1 MENKEK
7 ISNVENVVII
17 GSGPAGYTA
26 AIYAARANLQ
36 PLLVTGFNSGGIPG
50 GQLMTTTFVE
60 NYPGFPDGV
69 LGPELM
75 DLMKAQAERWGTNLY
90 ESDVVSINTDSHPFE
105 LKTLEGTIKTNS
117 IIIATGA
124 SANRLG
130 VINEEKFWS
139 KGISDLSYEESGGT
153 IINDLDQKIWG
164 EADLIFCVQTP
175 SEDNLTKL
183 KKGAVLLGL
192 LNPYGNKELLRIINS
207 NKISALSLELLPRIS
222 RAQSSDVLSSQANI
236 AGYKAVLLAASELDR
251 YFPMLMTAAG
261 TVQPAKVVVLG
272 GGVAGLQAVATA
284 KRLGAI
290 VFVSDIRPAVKE
302 QVESLGARFIE
313 LPEIEEKPGEAG
325 GYAKAVTPEFL
336 SKQKATLTKYLSEA
350 DVAICTA
357 QVLGKKA
364 PVLIDSPMIKKMR
377 PGAVVIDLAVSQG
390 GNCEGTKSNETIIKD
405 GVKLIG
411 AGELPSSVPYD
422 ASSLYAKNLT
432 SLITPF
438 IKDGLI
444 KLDKEDELISGCLLS
459 DEGVVLQNKVF
470 EN

>member
-1 MENKEK
+1 MTK
-7 ISNVENVVII
+7 ILIPIETASGERRVSATPSAVKKLKGLGCEVFVE
-17 GSGPAGYTA
+17 SSAGE
-26 AIYAARANLQ
+26 LS
-36 PLLVTGFNSGGIPG
+36 GFND
-50 GQLMTTTFVE
+50 T
-60 NYPGFPDGV
+60 
-69 LGPELM
+69 
-75 DLMKAQAERWGTNLY
+75 LY
-90 ESDVVSINTDSHPFE
+90 
-105 LKTLEGTIKTNS
+105 K
-117 IIIATGA
+117 
-124 SANRLG
+124 
-130 VINEEKFWS
+130 
-139 KGISDLSYEESGGT
+139 ESGGE
-153 IINDLDQKIWG
+153 IVSKSNINIW
-164 EADLIFCVQTP
+164 ENADVVFCVQPP
-175 SEDNLTKL
+175 SESNLSKL
-183 KKGAVLLGL
+183 KKGAILLGL
-192 LNPYGNKELLRIINS
+192 LNPYANEKLQKTITS
-207 NKISALSLELLPRIS
+207 QKISALSMELLPRIS

-261 TVQPAKVVVLG
+261 TVQPAKVVILG

-313 LPEIEEKPGEAG
+313 LPEIDEKPGESG

-350 DVAICTA
+350 DVAVCTA

-364 PVLIDSPMIKKMR
+364 PVLIDSHMIEKMR

-390 GNCEGTKSNETIIKD
+390 GNCEGTKSNETIIRN

-422 ASSLYAKNLT
+422 ASTLYAKNLT

-438 IKDGLI
+438 IKDGVI
-444 KLDKEDELISGCLLS
+444 NLDKEDELISGCLLS
-459 DEGVVLQNKVF
+459 NEGVILQNKVF

>member
-1 MENKEK
+1 LTK
-7 ISNVENVVII
+7 ILIPIETASGERRVSATPSAVKKLKGLGCEVFVE
-17 GSGPAGYTA
+17 SSAGE
-26 AIYAARANLQ
+26 LS
-36 PLLVTGFNSGGIPG
+36 GFND
-50 GQLMTTTFVE
+50 T
-60 NYPGFPDGV
+60 
-69 LGPELM
+69 
-75 DLMKAQAERWGTNLY
+75 LY
-90 ESDVVSINTDSHPFE
+90 
-105 LKTLEGTIKTNS
+105 K
-117 IIIATGA
+117 
-124 SANRLG
+124 
-130 VINEEKFWS
+130 
-139 KGISDLSYEESGGT
+139 ESGGE
-153 IINDLDQKIWG
+153 IVSKSNINIW
-164 EADLIFCVQTP
+164 ENADVVFCVQPP
-175 SEDNLTKL
+175 SESNLSKL
-183 KKGAVLLGL
+183 KKGAILLGL
-192 LNPYGNKELLRIINS
+192 LNPYANEKLQKTITS
-207 NKISALSLELLPRIS
+207 KKISALSMELLPRIS

-313 LPEIEEKPGEAG
+313 LPEIDEKPGESG

-350 DVAICTA
+350 DVAVCTA

-364 PVLIDSPMIKKMR
+364 PVLIDSHMIEKMR

-390 GNCEGTKSNETIIKD
+390 GNCEGTKSNETIIRN

-422 ASSLYAKNLT
+422 ASTLYAKNLT

-438 IKDGLI
+438 IKDGVI
-444 KLDKEDELISGCLLS
+444 NLDKEDELISGCLLS
-459 DEGVVLQNKVF
+459 NEGVILQNKVF

>member
-1 MENKEK
+1 MFKKYYKLTK
-7 ISNVENVVII
+7 ILIPIETAQGERRVSATPGAVKKLKSLGCEVYVE
-17 GSGPAGYTA
+17 SSAGE
-26 AIYAARANLQ
+26 LS
-36 PLLVTGFNSGGIPG
+36 GFND
-50 GQLMTTTFVE
+50 F
-60 NYPGFPDGV
+60 
-69 LGPELM
+69 
-75 DLMKAQAERWGTNLY
+75 LY
-90 ESDVVSINTDSHPFE
+90 
-105 LKTLEGTIKTNS
+105 K
-117 IIIATGA
+117 
-124 SANRLG
+124 
-130 VINEEKFWS
+130 
-139 KGISDLSYEESGGT
+139 ESGGEIFSESNT
-153 IINDLDQKIWG
+153 NIW
-164 EADLIFCVQTP
+164 ENADVVLCVQTP
-175 SEDNLTKL
+175 SEFNLGKL
-183 KKGAVLLGL
+183 KKGAILLGL
-192 LNPYGNKELLRIINS
+192 LNPYANENLQKIITS
-207 NKISALSLELLPRIS
+207 KKISALSLELLPRIS

-313 LPEIEEKPGEAG
+313 LPEIDEKPGESG

-336 SKQKATLTKYLSEA
+336 SKQKATLTNYLSEA
-350 DVAICTA
+350 DVAVCTA

-364 PVLIDSPMIKKMR
+364 PVLIDSHMIEKMR
-377 PGAVVIDLAVSQG
+377 PGAVVIDLAVTQG
-390 GNCEGTKSNETIIKD
+390 GNCEGSIPNETIIRN

-422 ASSLYAKNLT
+422 ASTLYAKNLT

-444 KLDKEDELISGCLLS
+444 NLDKEDELISGCLLS
-459 DEGVVLQNKVF
+459 DEGVILQNKVF
-470 EN
+470 EK

>member
-1 MENKEK
+1 MTK
-7 ISNVENVVII
+7 ILIPIETASGERRVSATPSAVKKLKGLGCEVFVE
-17 GSGPAGYTA
+17 SSAGE
-26 AIYAARANLQ
+26 LS
-36 PLLVTGFNSGGIPG
+36 GFNDI
-50 GQLMTTTFVE
+50 
-60 NYPGFPDGV
+60 
-69 LGPELM
+69 
-75 DLMKAQAERWGTNLY
+75 LY
-90 ESDVVSINTDSHPFE
+90 
-105 LKTLEGTIKTNS
+105 
-117 IIIATGA
+117 
-124 SANRLG
+124 R
-130 VINEEKFWS
+130 
-139 KGISDLSYEESGGT
+139 ESGGE
-153 IINDLDQKIWG
+153 IVSKSNINIW
-164 EADLIFCVQTP
+164 ENADVVFCVQPP
-175 SEDNLTKL
+175 SESNLSKL
-183 KKGAVLLGL
+183 KKGAILLGL
-192 LNPYGNKELLRIINS
+192 LNPYANEKLQRTITS
-207 NKISALSLELLPRIS
+207 KKISALSMELLPRIS

-313 LPEIEEKPGEAG
+313 LPEIDEKPGELG

-350 DVAICTA
+350 DVAVCTA

-364 PVLIDSPMIKKMR
+364 PVLIDSHMIEKMR

-390 GNCEGTKSNETIIKD
+390 GNCEGTKSNETIIRN

-422 ASSLYAKNLT
+422 ASTLYAKNLT

-438 IKDGLI
+438 IKDGVI
-444 KLDKEDELISGCLLS
+444 NLDKEDELISGCLLS
-459 DEGVVLQNKVF
+459 NEGVILQNKVF

>member
-1 MENKEK
+1 MFKKYYKLTK
-7 ISNVENVVII
+7 ILIPIETASGERRVSATPGAVKKLKGLGCEVFVE
-17 GSGPAGYTA
+17 SSAGE
-26 AIYAARANLQ
+26 LS
-36 PLLVTGFNSGGIPG
+36 GFND
-50 GQLMTTTFVE
+50 T
-60 NYPGFPDGV
+60 
-69 LGPELM
+69 
-75 DLMKAQAERWGTNLY
+75 LY
-90 ESDVVSINTDSHPFE
+90 
-105 LKTLEGTIKTNS
+105 K
-117 IIIATGA
+117 
-124 SANRLG
+124 
-130 VINEEKFWS
+130 
-139 KGISDLSYEESGGT
+139 ESGGE
-153 IINDLDQKIWG
+153 IFNESNINIW
-164 EADLIFCVQTP
+164 ENADVVFCVQTP
-175 SEDNLTKL
+175 SESNLGKL
-183 KKGAVLLGL
+183 KKGAILLGL
-192 LNPYGNKELLRIINS
+192 LNPYVNEKLQKIITS
-207 NKISALSLELLPRIS
+207 KKISALSMELLPRIS

-313 LPEIEEKPGEAG
+313 LPEIEEKPGESG

-350 DVAICTA
+350 DVAVCTA

-364 PVLIDSPMIKKMR
+364 PVLIDSNMIEKMR

-390 GNCEGTKSNETIIKD
+390 GNCEGTKSNETIIRN

-422 ASSLYAKNLT
+422 ASTLYAKNLT

-438 IKDGLI
+438 IKDGVI
-444 KLDKEDELISGCLLS
+444 NLDKEDELISGCLLS
-459 DEGVVLQNKVF
+459 DEGVILQNKVF
-470 EN
+470 EK

>member
-1 MENKEK
+1 MTKVLIPIETASGERRVSATPSAVKKLKGLGCEVF
-7 ISNVENVVII
+7 VE
-17 GSGPAGYTA
+17 SSAGQ
-26 AIYAARANLQ
+26 LS
-36 PLLVTGFNSGGIPG
+36 GFND
-50 GQLMTTTFVE
+50 T
-60 NYPGFPDGV
+60 
-69 LGPELM
+69 
-75 DLMKAQAERWGTNLY
+75 LY
-90 ESDVVSINTDSHPFE
+90 
-105 LKTLEGTIKTNS
+105 K
-117 IIIATGA
+117 
-124 SANRLG
+124 
-130 VINEEKFWS
+130 
-139 KGISDLSYEESGGT
+139 ESGGE
-153 IINDLDQKIWG
+153 IVSKSNINIW
-164 EADLIFCVQTP
+164 ENADVVFCVQPP
-175 SEDNLTKL
+175 SESNLSKL
-183 KKGAVLLGL
+183 KKGAILLGL
-192 LNPYGNKELLRIINS
+192 LNPYANEKLQKTITS
-207 NKISALSLELLPRIS
+207 KKISALSMELLPRIS

-313 LPEIEEKPGEAG
+313 LPEIDEKPGESG

-350 DVAICTA
+350 DVAVCTA

-364 PVLIDSPMIKKMR
+364 PVLIDSHMIEKMR

-390 GNCEGTKSNETIIKD
+390 GNCEGTKSNETIIRN

-422 ASSLYAKNLT
+422 ASTLYAKNLT

-438 IKDGLI
+438 IKDGVI
-444 KLDKEDELISGCLLS
+444 NLDKEDELISGCLLS
-459 DEGVVLQNKVF
+459 NEGVILQNKVF
-470 EN
+470 EK

>member
-1 MENKEK
+1 MTK
-7 ISNVENVVII
+7 ILIPIETASGERRVSATPAAVKKLKGLGCEVFVE
-17 GSGPAGYTA
+17 SSAGE
-26 AIYAARANLQ
+26 LS
-36 PLLVTGFNSGGIPG
+36 GFND
-50 GQLMTTTFVE
+50 T
-60 NYPGFPDGV
+60 
-69 LGPELM
+69 
-75 DLMKAQAERWGTNLY
+75 LY
-90 ESDVVSINTDSHPFE
+90 
-105 LKTLEGTIKTNS
+105 K
-117 IIIATGA
+117 
-124 SANRLG
+124 
-130 VINEEKFWS
+130 
-139 KGISDLSYEESGGT
+139 ESGGE
-153 IINDLDQKIWG
+153 IVGESNINIW
-164 EADLIFCVQTP
+164 ENVDVIFCVQIP
-175 SEDNLTKL
+175 SESNLGKL
-183 KKGAVLLGL
+183 KKGAILLGL
-192 LNPYGNKELLRIINS
+192 LNPYANKKLQNTIIS
-207 NKISALSLELLPRIS
+207 KKISALSMELLPRIS

-313 LPEIEEKPGEAG
+313 LPEIDEKPGESG

-350 DVAICTA
+350 DVAVCTA

-364 PVLIDSPMIKKMR
+364 PVLIDSHMIEKMR
-377 PGAVVIDLAVSQG
+377 SGAVVIDLAVSQG
-390 GNCEGTKSNETIIKD
+390 GNCEGTKSNETIISN

-422 ASSLYAKNLT
+422 ASTLYAKNLT

-438 IKDGLI
+438 IKDGVI
-444 KLDKEDELISGCLLS
+444 NLDIEDELISGCLLS
-459 DEGVVLQNKVF
+459 DEGVILQNKVF
-470 EN
+470 EK

>member
-1 MENKEK
+1 MTK
-7 ISNVENVVII
+7 ILIPIETASGERRVSATPSAVKKLKGLGCEVFVE
-17 GSGPAGYTA
+17 SSAGE
-26 AIYAARANLQ
+26 LS
-36 PLLVTGFNSGGIPG
+36 GFND
-50 GQLMTTTFVE
+50 T
-60 NYPGFPDGV
+60 
-69 LGPELM
+69 
-75 DLMKAQAERWGTNLY
+75 LY
-90 ESDVVSINTDSHPFE
+90 
-105 LKTLEGTIKTNS
+105 K
-117 IIIATGA
+117 
-124 SANRLG
+124 
-130 VINEEKFWS
+130 
-139 KGISDLSYEESGGT
+139 ESGGE
-153 IINDLDQKIWG
+153 IVSKSNINIW
-164 EADLIFCVQTP
+164 ENADVVFCVQTP
-175 SEDNLTKL
+175 SESNLSKL
-183 KKGAVLLGL
+183 KKGAILLGL
-192 LNPYGNKELLRIINS
+192 LNPYANEKLQKTITS
-207 NKISALSLELLPRIS
+207 KKISALSMELLPRIS

-313 LPEIEEKPGEAG
+313 LPEIDEKPGESG

-350 DVAICTA
+350 DVAVCTA

-364 PVLIDSPMIKKMR
+364 PVLIDSNMIEKMR

-390 GNCEGTKSNETIIKD
+390 GNCEGTKSNETIIRN

-422 ASSLYAKNLT
+422 ASTLYAKNLT

-438 IKDGLI
+438 IKDGVI
-444 KLDKEDELISGCLLS
+444 NLDKEDELISGCLLS
-459 DEGVVLQNKVF
+459 NEGVILQNKVF
-470 EN
+470 EK

>member
-1 MENKEK
+1 
-7 ISNVENVVII
+7 
-17 GSGPAGYTA
+17 
-26 AIYAARANLQ
+26 
-36 PLLVTGFNSGGIPG
+36 
-50 GQLMTTTFVE
+50 MTF
-60 NYPGFPDGV
+60 F
-69 LGPELM
+69 
-75 DLMKAQAERWGTNLY
+75 NLY
-90 ESDVVSINTDSHPFE
+90 YGCKKINKLTKILIPLEKNPGERRVSATPEAVKKLKSLGCDVYVESSAGKLSGFSDKAYKNCGGEIVS
-105 LKTLEGTIKTNS
+105 
-117 IIIATGA
+117 A
-124 SANRLG
+124 
-130 VINEEKFWS
+130 
-139 KGISDLSYEESGGT
+139 
-153 IINDLDQKIWG
+153 
-164 EADLIFCVQTP
+164 ADLNIWEDADLVFCVQTP
-175 SEDNLTKL
+175 SEDNLIKL
-183 KKGAVLLGL
+183 KKGAILLGL
-192 LNPYGNKELLRIINS
+192 LNPFGNRDLLNIING
-207 NKISALSLELLPRIS
+207 NKISTLSLELLPRIS

-313 LPEIEEKPGEAG
+313 LPEIDEKPGEKG
-325 GYAKAVTPEFL
+325 GYAKAVTSEFL

-364 PVLIDSPMIKKMR
+364 PILIDSQMLEKMR
-377 PGAVVIDLAVSQG
+377 SGSVVIDLAVAQG
-390 GNCEGTKSNETIIKD
+390 GNCEGSMPNETILKD

-411 AGELPSSVPYD
+411 AGELPSSVPFD

-438 IKDGLI
+438 IKDGVI
-444 KLDKEDELISGCLLS
+444 KLDKDDELISGCLLS
-459 DEGVVLQNKVF
+459 EEGVVLQKKVF

>member
-1 MENKEK
+1 MTK
-7 ISNVENVVII
+7 ILIPIETASGERRVSATPAAVKKLKGLGCEVFVE
-17 GSGPAGYTA
+17 SSAGE
-26 AIYAARANLQ
+26 LS
-36 PLLVTGFNSGGIPG
+36 GFND
-50 GQLMTTTFVE
+50 T
-60 NYPGFPDGV
+60 
-69 LGPELM
+69 
-75 DLMKAQAERWGTNLY
+75 LY
-90 ESDVVSINTDSHPFE
+90 
-105 LKTLEGTIKTNS
+105 K
-117 IIIATGA
+117 
-124 SANRLG
+124 
-130 VINEEKFWS
+130 
-139 KGISDLSYEESGGT
+139 ESGGE
-153 IINDLDQKIWG
+153 IVNESNINIW
-164 EADLIFCVQTP
+164 ENVDVVLCVQTP
-175 SEDNLTKL
+175 SESNLSKL
-183 KKGAVLLGL
+183 KKGAILLGL
-192 LNPYGNKELLRIINS
+192 LNPYANKKLQNTIIS
-207 NKISALSLELLPRIS
+207 KKISALSMELLPRIS

-313 LPEIEEKPGEAG
+313 LPEIDEKPGESG

-350 DVAICTA
+350 DVAVCTA

-364 PVLIDSPMIKKMR
+364 PVLIDSYMIEKMR
-377 PGAVVIDLAVSQG
+377 SGAVVIDLAVSQG
-390 GNCEGTKSNETIIKD
+390 GNCEGTKSNETIISN

-422 ASSLYAKNLT
+422 ASTLYAKNLT

-438 IKDGLI
+438 IKDGVI
-444 KLDKEDELISGCLLS
+444 NLDIEDELISGCLLS
-459 DEGVVLQNKVF
+459 DEGVILQNKVF
-470 EN
+470 EK

>member
-1 MENKEK
+1 MTK
-7 ISNVENVVII
+7 ILIPIETASGERRVSATPSAVKKLKGLGCEVFVE
-17 GSGPAGYTA
+17 SSAGE
-26 AIYAARANLQ
+26 LS
-36 PLLVTGFNSGGIPG
+36 GFNDTLYKDSGGEI
-50 GQLMTTTFVE
+50 VSKSNINIWE
-60 NYPGFPDGV
+60 N
-69 LGPELM
+69 
-75 DLMKAQAERWGTNLY
+75 A
-90 ESDVVSINTDSHPFE
+90 DVV
-105 LKTLEGTIKTNS
+105 
-117 IIIATGA
+117 
-124 SANRLG
+124 
-130 VINEEKFWS
+130 
-139 KGISDLSYEESGGT
+139 
-153 IINDLDQKIWG
+153 
-164 EADLIFCVQTP
+164 FCVQTP
-175 SEDNLTKL
+175 SESNLGKL
-183 KKGAVLLGL
+183 KKGAILLGL
-192 LNPYGNKELLRIINS
+192 LNPYANEKLQKTITS
-207 NKISALSLELLPRIS
+207 KKISALSMELLPRIS

-313 LPEIEEKPGEAG
+313 LPEIDEKPGESG

-336 SKQKATLTKYLSEA
+336 SKQKGTLTKYLSEA
-350 DVAICTA
+350 DVAVCTA

-364 PVLIDSPMIKKMR
+364 PVLIDSHMIEKMR

-390 GNCEGTKSNETIIKD
+390 GNCEGTKSNETIIRN

-422 ASSLYAKNLT
+422 ASTLYAKNLT

-438 IKDGLI
+438 IKDGVI
-444 KLDKEDELISGCLLS
+444 NLDKEDELISGCLLS
-459 DEGVVLQNKVF
+459 NEGVILQNKVF

>member
-1 MENKEK
+1 MTK
-7 ISNVENVVII
+7 ILIPIETAPGERRVSATPSAVKKLKGLGCEVFVE
-17 GSGPAGYTA
+17 SSAGE
-26 AIYAARANLQ
+26 LS
-36 PLLVTGFNSGGIPG
+36 GFNN
-50 GQLMTTTFVE
+50 T
-60 NYPGFPDGV
+60 
-69 LGPELM
+69 
-75 DLMKAQAERWGTNLY
+75 LY
-90 ESDVVSINTDSHPFE
+90 
-105 LKTLEGTIKTNS
+105 K
-117 IIIATGA
+117 
-124 SANRLG
+124 
-130 VINEEKFWS
+130 
-139 KGISDLSYEESGGT
+139 ESGGE
-153 IINDLDQKIWG
+153 IVSKSNINIW
-164 EADLIFCVQTP
+164 ENADVVFCVQPP
-175 SEDNLTKL
+175 SESNLSKL
-183 KKGAVLLGL
+183 KKGAILIGL
-192 LNPYGNKELLRIINS
+192 LNPYANEKLQKTITS
-207 NKISALSLELLPRIS
+207 QKISALSMELLPRIS

-313 LPEIEEKPGEAG
+313 LPEIDEKPGESG

-350 DVAICTA
+350 DVAVCTA

-364 PVLIDSPMIKKMR
+364 PVLIDSHMIEKMR

-390 GNCEGTKSNETIIKD
+390 GNCEGTKSNETIIRN

-422 ASSLYAKNLT
+422 ASTLYAKNLT

-438 IKDGLI
+438 IKDGVI
-444 KLDKEDELISGCLLS
+444 NLDKEDELISGCLLS
-459 DEGVVLQNKVF
+459 NEGVILQNKVF

>member
-1 MENKEK
+1 MTK
-7 ISNVENVVII
+7 ILIPIETASGERRVSATPSAVKKLKGLGCEVFVE
-17 GSGPAGYTA
+17 SSAGE
-26 AIYAARANLQ
+26 LS
-36 PLLVTGFNSGGIPG
+36 GFND
-50 GQLMTTTFVE
+50 T
-60 NYPGFPDGV
+60 
-69 LGPELM
+69 
-75 DLMKAQAERWGTNLY
+75 LY
-90 ESDVVSINTDSHPFE
+90 
-105 LKTLEGTIKTNS
+105 K
-117 IIIATGA
+117 
-124 SANRLG
+124 
-130 VINEEKFWS
+130 
-139 KGISDLSYEESGGT
+139 ESGGE
-153 IINDLDQKIWG
+153 IVSKSNINIW
-164 EADLIFCVQTP
+164 ENADVVFCVQLP
-175 SEDNLTKL
+175 SESNLSKL
-183 KKGAVLLGL
+183 KKGSILLGL
-192 LNPYGNKELLRIINS
+192 LNPYANEKLQKTITS
-207 NKISALSLELLPRIS
+207 KKISALSMELLPRIS

-261 TVQPAKVVVLG
+261 TVQPAKIVVLG

-313 LPEIEEKPGEAG
+313 LPEIDEKPGESG

-350 DVAICTA
+350 DVAVCTA

-364 PVLIDSPMIKKMR
+364 PVLIDSHMIEKMR

-390 GNCEGTKSNETIIKD
+390 GNCEGTKSNETIIRN

-422 ASSLYAKNLT
+422 ASTLYAKNLT

-438 IKDGLI
+438 IKNGVI
-444 KLDKEDELISGCLLS
+444 NLDKEDELISGCLLS
-459 DEGVVLQNKVF
+459 NEGVILQNKVF
-470 EN
+470 EK

>member
-1 MENKEK
+1 MFKKYYKLTK
-7 ISNVENVVII
+7 ILIPIETASGERRVSATPGAVKKLKGLGCEVFVE
-17 GSGPAGYTA
+17 SSAGE
-26 AIYAARANLQ
+26 LS
-36 PLLVTGFNSGGIPG
+36 GFND
-50 GQLMTTTFVE
+50 T
-60 NYPGFPDGV
+60 
-69 LGPELM
+69 
-75 DLMKAQAERWGTNLY
+75 LY
-90 ESDVVSINTDSHPFE
+90 
-105 LKTLEGTIKTNS
+105 K
-117 IIIATGA
+117 
-124 SANRLG
+124 
-130 VINEEKFWS
+130 
-139 KGISDLSYEESGGT
+139 ESGGE
-153 IINDLDQKIWG
+153 IFNESNINIW
-164 EADLIFCVQTP
+164 ENADVVFCVQTP
-175 SEDNLTKL
+175 SESNLGKL
-183 KKGAVLLGL
+183 KKGAILLGL
-192 LNPYGNKELLRIINS
+192 LNPYTNEKLKKIITS
-207 NKISALSLELLPRIS
+207 KKISALSMELLPRIS

-313 LPEIEEKPGEAG
+313 LPEIEEKPGESG

-350 DVAICTA
+350 DVAVCTA

-364 PVLIDSPMIKKMR
+364 PVLIDSHMIEKMR
-377 PGAVVIDLAVSQG
+377 SGSVIIDLAVSQG
-390 GNCEGTKSNETIIKD
+390 GNCEGTKSNETIIRN

-422 ASSLYAKNLT
+422 ASTLYAKNLT

-438 IKDGLI
+438 IKDGVI
-444 KLDKEDELISGCLLS
+444 NLDKEDELISGCLLS
-459 DEGVVLQNKVF
+459 DEGVILQNKVF
-470 EN
+470 EK

>member
-1 MENKEK
+1 MTK
-7 ISNVENVVII
+7 ILIPIETASGERRVSATPSAVKKLKGLGCEVFVE
-17 GSGPAGYTA
+17 SSAGE
-26 AIYAARANLQ
+26 LS
-36 PLLVTGFNSGGIPG
+36 GFND
-50 GQLMTTTFVE
+50 T
-60 NYPGFPDGV
+60 
-69 LGPELM
+69 
-75 DLMKAQAERWGTNLY
+75 LY
-90 ESDVVSINTDSHPFE
+90 
-105 LKTLEGTIKTNS
+105 K
-117 IIIATGA
+117 
-124 SANRLG
+124 
-130 VINEEKFWS
+130 
-139 KGISDLSYEESGGT
+139 ESGGE
-153 IINDLDQKIWG
+153 IVSKSNINIW
-164 EADLIFCVQTP
+164 ENADDVFCVKPP
-175 SEDNLTKL
+175 SESNLSKL
-183 KKGAVLLGL
+183 KKGAILLGL
-192 LNPYGNKELLRIINS
+192 LNPYANEKLQKTITS
-207 NKISALSLELLPRIS
+207 KKISALSMELLPRIS

-313 LPEIEEKPGEAG
+313 LPEIDEKPGESG

-350 DVAICTA
+350 DVAVCTA

-364 PVLIDSPMIKKMR
+364 PVLIDSHMIEKMR

-390 GNCEGTKSNETIIKD
+390 GNCEGTKSNETIMRN

-422 ASSLYAKNLT
+422 ASTLYAKNLT

-438 IKDGLI
+438 IKDGVI
-444 KLDKEDELISGCLLS
+444 NLDKEDELISGCLLS
-459 DEGVVLQNKVF
+459 NEGVILQNKVF

>member
-1 MENKEK
+1 MTK
-7 ISNVENVVII
+7 ILIPIETASGERRVSATPSAVKKLKGLGCEVFVE
-17 GSGPAGYTA
+17 SSAGE
-26 AIYAARANLQ
+26 LS
-36 PLLVTGFNSGGIPG
+36 GFNDI
-50 GQLMTTTFVE
+50 
-60 NYPGFPDGV
+60 
-69 LGPELM
+69 
-75 DLMKAQAERWGTNLY
+75 LY
-90 ESDVVSINTDSHPFE
+90 
-105 LKTLEGTIKTNS
+105 
-117 IIIATGA
+117 
-124 SANRLG
+124 R
-130 VINEEKFWS
+130 
-139 KGISDLSYEESGGT
+139 ESGGE
-153 IINDLDQKIWG
+153 IFSKSNINVW
-164 EADLIFCVQTP
+164 ENADVVFCVQPP
-175 SEDNLTKL
+175 SESNLSKL
-183 KKGAVLLGL
+183 KKGAILLGL
-192 LNPYGNKELLRIINS
+192 LNPYANEKLQKTITS
-207 NKISALSLELLPRIS
+207 KKISALSMELLPRIS

-313 LPEIEEKPGEAG
+313 LPEIDEKPGESG

-350 DVAICTA
+350 DVAVCTA

-364 PVLIDSPMIKKMR
+364 PVLIDSNMIEKMR

-390 GNCEGTKSNETIIKD
+390 GNCEGTKSNETIIRN

-422 ASSLYAKNLT
+422 ASTLYAKNLT

-438 IKDGLI
+438 IKDGVI
-444 KLDKEDELISGCLLS
+444 NLDKEDELISGCLLS
-459 DEGVVLQNKVF
+459 NEGVILQNKVF
-470 EN
+470 EK

>member
-1 MENKEK
+1 MTKILIPTEK
-7 ISNVENVVII
+7 HTGERRVSATPETVKKLKSLGCEVYIESKAGEL
-17 GSGPAGYTA
+17 SGFSDFSYK
-26 AIYAARANLQ
+26 Q
-36 PLLVTGFNSGGIPG
+36 SGGEI
-50 GQLMTTTFVE
+50 VS
-60 NYPGFPDGV
+60 
-69 LGPELM
+69 
-75 DLMKAQAERWGTNLY
+75 ER
-90 ESDVVSINTDSHPFE
+90 DIN
-105 LKTLEGTIKTNS
+105 
-117 IIIATGA
+117 
-124 SANRLG
+124 
-130 VINEEKFWS
+130 
-139 KGISDLSYEESGGT
+139 
-153 IINDLDQKIWG
+153 IWG
-164 EADLIFCVQTP
+164 EADIIFCVQVP
-175 SEDNLTKL
+175 SEDNLITL
-183 KKGAVLLGL
+183 KKGAILLGL
-192 LNPYGNKELLRIINS
+192 LNPYGNKDLLKIINS
-207 NKISALSLELLPRIS
+207 NMISTLSLELLPRIS

-290 VFVSDIRPAVKE
+290 VFVSDIRPAVQE

-313 LPEIEEKPGEAG
+313 LPEIDEKPGEAG

-336 SKQKATLTKYLSEA
+336 KKQKATLTKYLSEA

-364 PVLIDSPMIKKMR
+364 PVLIDSPMLEKMR
-377 PGAVVIDLAVSQG
+377 PGAVVIDLAVAQG
-390 GNCEGTKSNETIIKD
+390 GNCEGTKANETIIKD

-422 ASSLYAKNLT
+422 ASSLYAKNLI

-459 DEGVVLQNKVF
+459 YEGDVLQNKVF

>member
-1 MENKEK
+1 MTK
-7 ISNVENVVII
+7 ILIPIETASGERRVSATPSAVKKLKGLGCEVFVE
-17 GSGPAGYTA
+17 SSAGE
-26 AIYAARANLQ
+26 LS
-36 PLLVTGFNSGGIPG
+36 GFNN
-50 GQLMTTTFVE
+50 T
-60 NYPGFPDGV
+60 
-69 LGPELM
+69 
-75 DLMKAQAERWGTNLY
+75 LY
-90 ESDVVSINTDSHPFE
+90 
-105 LKTLEGTIKTNS
+105 K
-117 IIIATGA
+117 
-124 SANRLG
+124 
-130 VINEEKFWS
+130 
-139 KGISDLSYEESGGT
+139 ESGGE
-153 IINDLDQKIWG
+153 IVSKSNINIW
-164 EADLIFCVQTP
+164 ENADVVFCVQPP
-175 SEDNLTKL
+175 SESNLSKL
-183 KKGAVLLGL
+183 KKGAILLGL
-192 LNPYGNKELLRIINS
+192 LNPYANEKLQKTITS
-207 NKISALSLELLPRIS
+207 QKISALSMELLPRIS

-313 LPEIEEKPGEAG
+313 LPEIDEKPGESG

-350 DVAICTA
+350 DVAVCTA

-364 PVLIDSPMIKKMR
+364 PVLIDSNMIEKMR

-390 GNCEGTKSNETIIKD
+390 GNCEGTKSNETIIRN

-422 ASSLYAKNLT
+422 ASTLYAKNLT

-438 IKDGLI
+438 IKDGVI
-444 KLDKEDELISGCLLS
+444 NLDKEDELISGCLLS
-459 DEGVVLQNKVF
+459 NEGVILQNKVF

>member
-1 MENKEK
+1 MTK
-7 ISNVENVVII
+7 ILIPIETASGERRVSATPSAVKKLKGLGCEVFVE
-17 GSGPAGYTA
+17 SSAGE
-26 AIYAARANLQ
+26 LS
-36 PLLVTGFNSGGIPG
+36 GFND
-50 GQLMTTTFVE
+50 T
-60 NYPGFPDGV
+60 
-69 LGPELM
+69 
-75 DLMKAQAERWGTNLY
+75 LY
-90 ESDVVSINTDSHPFE
+90 
-105 LKTLEGTIKTNS
+105 K
-117 IIIATGA
+117 
-124 SANRLG
+124 
-130 VINEEKFWS
+130 
-139 KGISDLSYEESGGT
+139 ESGGE
-153 IINDLDQKIWG
+153 IVSKSNINIW
-164 EADLIFCVQTP
+164 ENADVVFCVQAP
-175 SEDNLTKL
+175 SESNLSNL
-183 KKGAVLLGL
+183 KKGAILLGL
-192 LNPYGNKELLRIINS
+192 LNPYANEKLQKTITS
-207 NKISALSLELLPRIS
+207 KKISALSMELLPRIS

-313 LPEIEEKPGEAG
+313 LPEIDEKPGESG

-350 DVAICTA
+350 DVAVCTA

-364 PVLIDSPMIKKMR
+364 PVLIDSHMIEKMR

-390 GNCEGTKSNETIIKD
+390 GNCEGTKSNETIIRN

-422 ASSLYAKNLT
+422 ASTLYAKNLT

-438 IKDGLI
+438 IKDGVI
-444 KLDKEDELISGCLLS
+444 NLDKEDELISGCLLS
-459 DEGVVLQNKVF
+459 NEGVILQNKVF

>member
-1 MENKEK
+1 MSKKYHKLTK
-7 ISNVENVVII
+7 ILIPIETASGERRVSATPSAVKKLKGLGCEVFVE
-17 GSGPAGYTA
+17 SSAGE
-26 AIYAARANLQ
+26 LS
-36 PLLVTGFNSGGIPG
+36 GFND
-50 GQLMTTTFVE
+50 T
-60 NYPGFPDGV
+60 
-69 LGPELM
+69 
-75 DLMKAQAERWGTNLY
+75 LY
-90 ESDVVSINTDSHPFE
+90 
-105 LKTLEGTIKTNS
+105 K
-117 IIIATGA
+117 
-124 SANRLG
+124 
-130 VINEEKFWS
+130 
-139 KGISDLSYEESGGT
+139 ESGGE
-153 IINDLDQKIWG
+153 IVSKSNINIW
-164 EADLIFCVQTP
+164 ENADVVFCVQPP
-175 SEDNLTKL
+175 SESNLSKL
-183 KKGAVLLGL
+183 KKGAILLGL
-192 LNPYGNKELLRIINS
+192 LNPYANEKLQKTITS
-207 NKISALSLELLPRIS
+207 KKISALSMELLPRIS

-313 LPEIEEKPGEAG
+313 LPEIDEKPGESG

-350 DVAICTA
+350 DVAVCTA

-364 PVLIDSPMIKKMR
+364 PVLIDSHMIEKMR

-390 GNCEGTKSNETIIKD
+390 GNCEGTKSNETIIRN

-422 ASSLYAKNLT
+422 ASTLYAKNLT

-438 IKDGLI
+438 IKDGVI
-444 KLDKEDELISGCLLS
+444 NLDKEDELISGCLLS
-459 DEGVVLQNKVF
+459 NEGVILQNKVF

>member
-1 MENKEK
+1 MTK
-7 ISNVENVVII
+7 ILIPIETASGERRVSATPSAVKKLKDLGCEVFVE
-17 GSGPAGYTA
+17 SSAGE
-26 AIYAARANLQ
+26 LS
-36 PLLVTGFNSGGIPG
+36 GFND
-50 GQLMTTTFVE
+50 T
-60 NYPGFPDGV
+60 
-69 LGPELM
+69 
-75 DLMKAQAERWGTNLY
+75 LY
-90 ESDVVSINTDSHPFE
+90 
-105 LKTLEGTIKTNS
+105 K
-117 IIIATGA
+117 
-124 SANRLG
+124 
-130 VINEEKFWS
+130 
-139 KGISDLSYEESGGT
+139 ESGGE
-153 IINDLDQKIWG
+153 IVSKSNINIW
-164 EADLIFCVQTP
+164 ENADVVFCVQSP
-175 SEDNLTKL
+175 SESNLSKL
-183 KKGAVLLGL
+183 KKGAILLGL
-192 LNPYGNKELLRIINS
+192 LNPYANEKLQKTITS
-207 NKISALSLELLPRIS
+207 KKISALSMELLPRIS

-313 LPEIEEKPGEAG
+313 LPEIDEKPGESG

-350 DVAICTA
+350 DVAVCTA

-364 PVLIDSPMIKKMR
+364 PVLIDSHMIEKMR

-390 GNCEGTKSNETIIKD
+390 GNCEGTKSNETIIRN

-422 ASSLYAKNLT
+422 ASTLYAKNLT

-438 IKDGLI
+438 IKDGVI
-444 KLDKEDELISGCLLS
+444 NLDKEDELISGCLLS
-459 DEGVVLQNKVF
+459 NEGVILQNKVF
-470 EN
+470 EK

>member
-1 MENKEK
+1 MTK
-7 ISNVENVVII
+7 ILIPIETASGERRVSATPSAVKKLKGLGCEVFVE
-17 GSGPAGYTA
+17 SSAGE
-26 AIYAARANLQ
+26 LS
-36 PLLVTGFNSGGIPG
+36 GFND
-50 GQLMTTTFVE
+50 T
-60 NYPGFPDGV
+60 
-69 LGPELM
+69 
-75 DLMKAQAERWGTNLY
+75 LY
-90 ESDVVSINTDSHPFE
+90 
-105 LKTLEGTIKTNS
+105 K
-117 IIIATGA
+117 
-124 SANRLG
+124 
-130 VINEEKFWS
+130 
-139 KGISDLSYEESGGT
+139 ESGGE
-153 IINDLDQKIWG
+153 IVSKSNINIW
-164 EADLIFCVQTP
+164 ENADVVFCVQPP
-175 SEDNLTKL
+175 SESNLSKL
-183 KKGAVLLGL
+183 KKGAILLGL
-192 LNPYGNKELLRIINS
+192 LNPYANEKLQKTITS
-207 NKISALSLELLPRIS
+207 KKISALSMELLPRIS

-313 LPEIEEKPGEAG
+313 LPEIDEKPGESG

-350 DVAICTA
+350 DVAVCTA

-364 PVLIDSPMIKKMR
+364 PVLIDSHMIEKMR

-390 GNCEGTKSNETIIKD
+390 GNCEGTKSNETIIRN

-422 ASSLYAKNLT
+422 ASTLYAKNLT

-438 IKDGLI
+438 IKDGVI
-444 KLDKEDELISGCLLS
+444 NLDKEDELISGCLLS
-459 DEGVVLQNKVF
+459 NEGVILQHKVF

>member
-1 MENKEK
+1 MTK
-7 ISNVENVVII
+7 ILIPIETASGERRVSATPSAVKKLKGLGCEVFVE
-17 GSGPAGYTA
+17 SSAGE
-26 AIYAARANLQ
+26 LS
-36 PLLVTGFNSGGIPG
+36 GFND
-50 GQLMTTTFVE
+50 T
-60 NYPGFPDGV
+60 
-69 LGPELM
+69 
-75 DLMKAQAERWGTNLY
+75 LY
-90 ESDVVSINTDSHPFE
+90 
-105 LKTLEGTIKTNS
+105 K
-117 IIIATGA
+117 
-124 SANRLG
+124 
-130 VINEEKFWS
+130 
-139 KGISDLSYEESGGT
+139 ESGGE
-153 IINDLDQKIWG
+153 IVSESNISIW
-164 EADLIFCVQTP
+164 ENADVIFCVQTP
-175 SEDNLTKL
+175 SESNLVKL
-183 KKGAVLLGL
+183 KKGAILLGL
-192 LNPYGNKELLRIINS
+192 LNPYANEKLQKTITS
-207 NKISALSLELLPRIS
+207 KKISALSMELLPRIS

-313 LPEIEEKPGEAG
+313 LPEIDEKPGESG

-350 DVAICTA
+350 DVAVCTA

-364 PVLIDSPMIKKMR
+364 PVLIDSHMIEKMR

-390 GNCEGTKSNETIIKD
+390 GNCEGTKSNETIIRN

-422 ASSLYAKNLT
+422 ASTLYAKNLT

-438 IKDGLI
+438 IKDGVI
-444 KLDKEDELISGCLLS
+444 NLDKEDELISGCLLS
-459 DEGVVLQNKVF
+459 NEGVILQNKVF

>member
-1 MENKEK
+1 MTK
-7 ISNVENVVII
+7 ILIPIETASGERRVSATPSAVKKLKGLGCEVFVE
-17 GSGPAGYTA
+17 SSAGE
-26 AIYAARANLQ
+26 LS
-36 PLLVTGFNSGGIPG
+36 GFND
-50 GQLMTTTFVE
+50 T
-60 NYPGFPDGV
+60 
-69 LGPELM
+69 
-75 DLMKAQAERWGTNLY
+75 LY
-90 ESDVVSINTDSHPFE
+90 
-105 LKTLEGTIKTNS
+105 K
-117 IIIATGA
+117 
-124 SANRLG
+124 
-130 VINEEKFWS
+130 
-139 KGISDLSYEESGGT
+139 ESGGE
-153 IINDLDQKIWG
+153 IVSKSNINIW
-164 EADLIFCVQTP
+164 ENADVVFCVQPP
-175 SEDNLTKL
+175 SESNLSKL
-183 KKGAVLLGL
+183 KKGAILIGL
-192 LNPYGNKELLRIINS
+192 LNPYANEKLQKTITS
-207 NKISALSLELLPRIS
+207 KKISALSMELLPRIS

-313 LPEIEEKPGEAG
+313 LPEIDEKPGESG

-350 DVAICTA
+350 DVAVCTA

-364 PVLIDSPMIKKMR
+364 PVLIDSHMIEKMR

-390 GNCEGTKSNETIIKD
+390 GNCEGTKSNETIIRN

-422 ASSLYAKNLT
+422 ASTLYAKNLT

-438 IKDGLI
+438 IKDGVI
-444 KLDKEDELISGCLLS
+444 NLDKEDELISGCLLS
-459 DEGVVLQNKVF
+459 NEGVILQNKVF

>member
-1 MENKEK
+1 MTKILIPTEK
-7 ISNVENVVII
+7 HTGERRVSATPETVKKLKSLGCEVYIESKAGEL
-17 GSGPAGYTA
+17 SGFSDFSYK
-26 AIYAARANLQ
+26 Q
-36 PLLVTGFNSGGIPG
+36 SGGEI
-50 GQLMTTTFVE
+50 VS
-60 NYPGFPDGV
+60 
-69 LGPELM
+69 
-75 DLMKAQAERWGTNLY
+75 ER
-90 ESDVVSINTDSHPFE
+90 DIN
-105 LKTLEGTIKTNS
+105 
-117 IIIATGA
+117 
-124 SANRLG
+124 
-130 VINEEKFWS
+130 
-139 KGISDLSYEESGGT
+139 
-153 IINDLDQKIWG
+153 IWR
-164 EADLIFCVQTP
+164 EADIIFCVQVP
-175 SEDNLTKL
+175 SEDNLITL
-183 KKGAVLLGL
+183 KKGAILLGL
-192 LNPYGNKELLRIINS
+192 LNPYGNKDLLKIINS
-207 NKISALSLELLPRIS
+207 NMISTLSLELLPRIS

-290 VFVSDIRPAVKE
+290 VFVSDIRPAVQE

-313 LPEIEEKPGEAG
+313 LPEIDEKPGEAG

-336 SKQKATLTKYLSEA
+336 KKQKATLTKYLSEA

-364 PVLIDSPMIKKMR
+364 PVLIDFPMLEKMR
-377 PGAVVIDLAVSQG
+377 PGAVVIDLAVAQG
-390 GNCEGTKSNETIIKD
+390 GNCEGTKANETIIKD

-422 ASSLYAKNLT
+422 ASSLYAKNLI

>member
-1 MENKEK
+1 MTK
-7 ISNVENVVII
+7 ILIPIETA
-17 GSGPAGYTA
+17 SGERRVSATPSAVKKLKG
-26 AIYAARANLQ
+26 LGCE
-36 PLLVTGFNSGGIPG
+36 V
-50 GQLMTTTFVE
+50 FVE
-60 NYPGFPDGV
+60 SSAGELSGFKD
-69 LGPELM
+69 
-75 DLMKAQAERWGTNLY
+75 TLY
-90 ESDVVSINTDSHPFE
+90 
-105 LKTLEGTIKTNS
+105 K
-117 IIIATGA
+117 
-124 SANRLG
+124 
-130 VINEEKFWS
+130 
-139 KGISDLSYEESGGT
+139 ESGGE
-153 IINDLDQKIWG
+153 IVSKSNINIW
-164 EADLIFCVQTP
+164 ENADVVFCVQPP
-175 SEDNLTKL
+175 SESNLSKL
-183 KKGAVLLGL
+183 KKGAILLGL
-192 LNPYGNKELLRIINS
+192 LNPYANEKLQKTITS
-207 NKISALSLELLPRIS
+207 KKISALSMELLPRIS

-313 LPEIEEKPGEAG
+313 LPEIDEKPGESG

-350 DVAICTA
+350 DVAVCTA

-364 PVLIDSPMIKKMR
+364 PVLIDSHMIEKMR
-377 PGAVVIDLAVSQG
+377 SGAVVIDLAVSQG
-390 GNCEGTKSNETIIKD
+390 GNCEGTKSNETIISN

-422 ASSLYAKNLT
+422 ASTLYAKNLT

-438 IKDGLI
+438 IKDGVI
-444 KLDKEDELISGCLLS
+444 NLDIEDELISGCLLS
-459 DEGVVLQNKVF
+459 DEGVILQNKVF
-470 EN
+470 EK

>member
-1 MENKEK
+1 MTK
-7 ISNVENVVII
+7 ILIPIETASGERRVSATPSAVKKLKGLGCEVFVE
-17 GSGPAGYTA
+17 SSAGE
-26 AIYAARANLQ
+26 LS
-36 PLLVTGFNSGGIPG
+36 GFND
-50 GQLMTTTFVE
+50 T
-60 NYPGFPDGV
+60 
-69 LGPELM
+69 
-75 DLMKAQAERWGTNLY
+75 LY
-90 ESDVVSINTDSHPFE
+90 
-105 LKTLEGTIKTNS
+105 K
-117 IIIATGA
+117 
-124 SANRLG
+124 
-130 VINEEKFWS
+130 
-139 KGISDLSYEESGGT
+139 ESGGE
-153 IINDLDQKIWG
+153 IVSKSNINIW
-164 EADLIFCVQTP
+164 ENADVVFCVQPP
-175 SEDNLTKL
+175 SESNLSKL
-183 KKGAVLLGL
+183 KKGAILLGL
-192 LNPYGNKELLRIINS
+192 LNPYANEKLQKTITS
-207 NKISALSLELLPRIS
+207 KKISALSMELLPRIS

-313 LPEIEEKPGEAG
+313 LPEIDEKPGESG

-350 DVAICTA
+350 DVAVCTA

-364 PVLIDSPMIKKMR
+364 PVLIDSNMIEKMR

-390 GNCEGTKSNETIIKD
+390 GNCEGTKSNETIIRN

-422 ASSLYAKNLT
+422 ASTLYAKNLT

-438 IKDGLI
+438 IKDGVI
-444 KLDKEDELISGCLLS
+444 NLDKEDELISGCLLS
-459 DEGVVLQNKVF
+459 NEGVILQNKVC

>member
-1 MENKEK
+1 MTK
-7 ISNVENVVII
+7 ILIPIETASGERRVSATPAAVKKLKGLGCEVFVE
-17 GSGPAGYTA
+17 SSAGE
-26 AIYAARANLQ
+26 LS
-36 PLLVTGFNSGGIPG
+36 GFND
-50 GQLMTTTFVE
+50 T
-60 NYPGFPDGV
+60 
-69 LGPELM
+69 
-75 DLMKAQAERWGTNLY
+75 LY
-90 ESDVVSINTDSHPFE
+90 
-105 LKTLEGTIKTNS
+105 K
-117 IIIATGA
+117 
-124 SANRLG
+124 
-130 VINEEKFWS
+130 
-139 KGISDLSYEESGGT
+139 ESGGE
-153 IINDLDQKIWG
+153 IVNESNINIW
-164 EADLIFCVQTP
+164 ENADVIFCVQTP
-175 SEDNLTKL
+175 SESNLGKL
-183 KKGAVLLGL
+183 KKGAILLGL
-192 LNPYGNKELLRIINS
+192 LNPYANKKLQNIIIS
-207 NKISALSLELLPRIS
+207 KKISALSMELLPRIS

-313 LPEIEEKPGEAG
+313 LPEIDEKPGESG

-350 DVAICTA
+350 DVAVCTA

-364 PVLIDSPMIKKMR
+364 PVLIDSHMIEKMR
-377 PGAVVIDLAVSQG
+377 SGAVVIDLAVSQG
-390 GNCEGTKSNETIIKD
+390 GNCEGTKSNETIISN

-422 ASSLYAKNLT
+422 ASTLYAKNLT

-438 IKDGLI
+438 IKDGVI
-444 KLDKEDELISGCLLS
+444 NLDIEDELISGCLLS
-459 DEGVVLQNKVF
+459 DEGVILQNKVF
-470 EN
+470 EK

>member
-1 MENKEK
+1 MTK
-7 ISNVENVVII
+7 ILIPIETASGERRVSATPSAVKKLKGLGCEVFVE
-17 GSGPAGYTA
+17 SSAGE
-26 AIYAARANLQ
+26 LS
-36 PLLVTGFNSGGIPG
+36 GFND
-50 GQLMTTTFVE
+50 T
-60 NYPGFPDGV
+60 
-69 LGPELM
+69 
-75 DLMKAQAERWGTNLY
+75 LY
-90 ESDVVSINTDSHPFE
+90 
-105 LKTLEGTIKTNS
+105 K
-117 IIIATGA
+117 
-124 SANRLG
+124 
-130 VINEEKFWS
+130 
-139 KGISDLSYEESGGT
+139 ESGGE
-153 IINDLDQKIWG
+153 IVSKSNINIW
-164 EADLIFCVQTP
+164 ENADVVFCVQPP
-175 SEDNLTKL
+175 SESNLSKL
-183 KKGAVLLGL
+183 KKGAILLGL
-192 LNPYGNKELLRIINS
+192 LNPYANEKLQKTITS
-207 NKISALSLELLPRIS
+207 KKISALSMELLPRIS

-313 LPEIEEKPGEAG
+313 LPEIDEKPGESG
-325 GYAKAVTPEFL
+325 GYAKSVTPEFL

-350 DVAICTA
+350 DVAVCTA

-364 PVLIDSPMIKKMR
+364 PVLIDSHMIEKMR

-390 GNCEGTKSNETIIKD
+390 GNCEGTKSNETIIRN

-422 ASSLYAKNLT
+422 ASTLYAKNLT

-438 IKDGLI
+438 IKDGVI
-444 KLDKEDELISGCLLS
+444 NLDKEDELISGCLLS
-459 DEGVVLQNKVF
+459 NEGVILQNKVF

>member
-1 MENKEK
+1 MFKKYYKLTK
-7 ISNVENVVII
+7 ILIPIETAPGERRVSATPGAVKKLKSLGCEVYVE
-17 GSGPAGYTA
+17 SSAGE
-26 AIYAARANLQ
+26 LS
-36 PLLVTGFNSGGIPG
+36 GFND
-50 GQLMTTTFVE
+50 F
-60 NYPGFPDGV
+60 
-69 LGPELM
+69 
-75 DLMKAQAERWGTNLY
+75 LY
-90 ESDVVSINTDSHPFE
+90 
-105 LKTLEGTIKTNS
+105 K
-117 IIIATGA
+117 
-124 SANRLG
+124 
-130 VINEEKFWS
+130 
-139 KGISDLSYEESGGT
+139 ESGGEIFSESNT
-153 IINDLDQKIWG
+153 NIW
-164 EADLIFCVQTP
+164 ENADVVLCVQTP
-175 SEDNLTKL
+175 SEFNLGKL
-183 KKGAVLLGL
+183 KKGAILLGL
-192 LNPYGNKELLRIINS
+192 LNPYANENLQKTITS
-207 NKISALSLELLPRIS
+207 KKISALSLELLPRIS

-313 LPEIEEKPGEAG
+313 LPEIDEKPGESG

-336 SKQKATLTKYLSEA
+336 SKQKATLTNYLSEA
-350 DVAICTA
+350 DVAVCTA

-364 PVLIDSPMIKKMR
+364 PVLIDSHMIEKMR
-377 PGAVVIDLAVSQG
+377 PGAVVIDLAVTQG
-390 GNCEGTKSNETIIKD
+390 GNCEGSIPNETIIRN

-422 ASSLYAKNLT
+422 ASTLYAKNLT

-444 KLDKEDELISGCLLS
+444 NLDKEDELISGCLLS
-459 DEGVVLQNKVF
+459 DEGVILQNKVF
-470 EN
+470 EK

>member
-1 MENKEK
+1 MTK
-7 ISNVENVVII
+7 ILIPIETASGERRVSATPSAVKKLKGLGCEVFVE
-17 GSGPAGYTA
+17 SSAGE
-26 AIYAARANLQ
+26 LS
-36 PLLVTGFNSGGIPG
+36 GFNDI
-50 GQLMTTTFVE
+50 
-60 NYPGFPDGV
+60 
-69 LGPELM
+69 
-75 DLMKAQAERWGTNLY
+75 LY
-90 ESDVVSINTDSHPFE
+90 
-105 LKTLEGTIKTNS
+105 K
-117 IIIATGA
+117 
-124 SANRLG
+124 
-130 VINEEKFWS
+130 
-139 KGISDLSYEESGGT
+139 ESGGE
-153 IINDLDQKIWG
+153 IVSKSNINIW
-164 EADLIFCVQTP
+164 ENADVVFCVQPP
-175 SEDNLTKL
+175 SESNLSKL
-183 KKGAVLLGL
+183 KKGAILLGL
-192 LNPYGNKELLRIINS
+192 LNPYANEKLQRTITS
-207 NKISALSLELLPRIS
+207 KKISALSMELLPRIS

-313 LPEIEEKPGEAG
+313 LPEIDEKPGESG

-350 DVAICTA
+350 DVAVCTA

-364 PVLIDSPMIKKMR
+364 PVLIDSNMIEKMR

-390 GNCEGTKSNETIIKD
+390 GNCEGTKSNETIIRN

-422 ASSLYAKNLT
+422 ASTLYAKNLT

-438 IKDGLI
+438 IKDGVI
-444 KLDKEDELISGCLLS
+444 NLDKEDELISGCLLS
-459 DEGVVLQNKVF
+459 NEGVILQNKVF

>member
-1 MENKEK
+1 MTK
-7 ISNVENVVII
+7 ILIPIE
-17 GSGPAGYTA
+17 T
-26 AIYAARANLQ
+26 
-36 PLLVTGFNSGGIPG
+36 NSGERRVSA
-50 GQLMTTTFVE
+50 T
-60 NYPGFPDGV
+60 
-69 LGPELM
+69 PEAV
-75 DLMKAQAERWGTNLY
+75 KK
-90 ESDVVSINTDSHPFE
+90 
-105 LKTLEGTIKTNS
+105 LKTLGCDIYVES
-117 IIIATGA
+117 
-124 SANRLG
+124 SAGKLSG
-130 VINEEKFWS
+130 F
-139 KGISDLSYEESGGT
+139 GDLSYKESGAEIVSST
-153 IINDLDQKIWG
+153 DSNIWG
-164 EADLIFCVQTP
+164 EADIVFCVQTP
-175 SEDNLTKL
+175 SEDNLIKL
-183 KKGAVLLGL
+183 KKGAILLGL
-192 LNPYGNKELLRIINS
+192 LNQYANNDLLRIINS

-290 VFVSDIRPAVKE
+290 VFVSDIRLAVKE

-313 LPEIEEKPGEAG
+313 LPEIDEKPGEAG

-336 SKQKATLTKYLSEA
+336 SKQKTTLTKYLSEA

-364 PVLIDSPMIKKMR
+364 PVLIDSQMLSKMR
-377 PGAVVIDLAVSQG
+377 SGAVVIDLAVSQG
-390 GNCEGTKSNETIIKD
+390 GNCEGSKSNQTIIKD

-438 IKDGLI
+438 IKNGVI
-444 KLDKEDELISGCLLS
+444 NLDIEDELISGCLLS
-459 DEGVVLQNKVF
+459 NEGVVLQNKVF

>member
-1 MENKEK
+1 MTK
-7 ISNVENVVII
+7 ILIPIETASGERRVSATPSAVKKLKGLGCEVFVE
-17 GSGPAGYTA
+17 SSAGE
-26 AIYAARANLQ
+26 LS
-36 PLLVTGFNSGGIPG
+36 GFN
-50 GQLMTTTFVE
+50 
-60 NYPGFPDGV
+60 D
-69 LGPELM
+69 
-75 DLMKAQAERWGTNLY
+75 NLY
-90 ESDVVSINTDSHPFE
+90 
-105 LKTLEGTIKTNS
+105 K
-117 IIIATGA
+117 
-124 SANRLG
+124 
-130 VINEEKFWS
+130 
-139 KGISDLSYEESGGT
+139 ESGGE
-153 IINDLDQKIWG
+153 IVSKSNINIW
-164 EADLIFCVQTP
+164 ENADVVFCVQPP
-175 SEDNLTKL
+175 SESNLSKL
-183 KKGAVLLGL
+183 KKGAILLGL
-192 LNPYGNKELLRIINS
+192 LNPYANEKLQKTITS
-207 NKISALSLELLPRIS
+207 KKISALSMELLPRIS

-313 LPEIEEKPGEAG
+313 LPEIDEKPGESG

-350 DVAICTA
+350 DVAVCTA

-364 PVLIDSPMIKKMR
+364 PVLIDSHMIEKMR
-377 PGAVVIDLAVSQG
+377 PGAVVVDLAVSQG
-390 GNCEGTKSNETIIKD
+390 GNCEGTKSNETIIRN

-422 ASSLYAKNLT
+422 ASTLYAKNLT

-438 IKDGLI
+438 IKDGVI
-444 KLDKEDELISGCLLS
+444 NLDKEDELISGCLLS
-459 DEGVVLQNKVF
+459 NEGVILQNKVF

>member
-1 MENKEK
+1 MLKKINKLTK
-7 ISNVENVVII
+7 ILIPSETSSGERRVSATPEAVKKLKNLGCQVFVE
-17 GSGPAGYTA
+17 SSAGE
-26 AIYAARANLQ
+26 LS
-36 PLLVTGFNSGGIPG
+36 GFND
-50 GQLMTTTFVE
+50 T
-60 NYPGFPDGV
+60 
-69 LGPELM
+69 
-75 DLMKAQAERWGTNLY
+75 LY
-90 ESDVVSINTDSHPFE
+90 
-105 LKTLEGTIKTNS
+105 K
-117 IIIATGA
+117 
-124 SANRLG
+124 
-130 VINEEKFWS
+130 
-139 KGISDLSYEESGGT
+139 ESGGE
-153 IINDLDQKIWG
+153 IVSKSNINIW
-164 EADLIFCVQTP
+164 ENADVVFCVQPP
-175 SEDNLTKL
+175 SESNLSKL
-183 KKGAVLLGL
+183 KKGAILLGL
-192 LNPYGNKELLRIINS
+192 LNPYANEKLQKTITS
-207 NKISALSLELLPRIS
+207 KKISALSMELLPRIS

-313 LPEIEEKPGEAG
+313 LPEIDEKPGESG

-350 DVAICTA
+350 DVAVCTA

-364 PVLIDSPMIKKMR
+364 PVLIDSHMIEKMR

-390 GNCEGTKSNETIIKD
+390 GNCEGTKSNETIIRN

-422 ASSLYAKNLT
+422 ASTLYAKNLT

-438 IKDGLI
+438 IKDGVI
-444 KLDKEDELISGCLLS
+444 NLDIEDELISGCLLS
-459 DEGVVLQNKVF
+459 NVGVILQNKVF